1 MFSEHVIVILIAIA
15 SVSVVAMIGGLLTDV
30 GDWYA
35 SLRKPA
41 WNPPNWA
48 FGPGWTV
55 IFVCIA
61 ISGVRA
67 WEHAQDDSTRKA
79 LAILFGINAV
89 LNIAWSPLFFKL
101 RRPDWAIVELIPFW
115 LSIFALVIFIAAI
128 SPMASLIMLPY
139 LAWVTF
145 AGLLNWR
152 VVQLNKPFG
161 RGTQPTVGRGGRF
174 AS

>member
-1 MFSEHVIVILIAIA
+1 MFSEHAVVILVAIA
-15 SVSVVAMIGGLLTDV
+15 SVAVVAVIGGLLTDV

-35 SLRKPA
+35 NLRKPA
-41 WNPPNWA
+41 WCPPNWL

-61 ISGVRA
+61 TSGVIA
-67 WEHAQDDSTRKA
+67 WEHAQDDATRRA
-79 LAILFGINAV
+79 LVTLFAVNAV

-101 RRPDWAIVELIPFW
+101 RRPDWAIIELIPFW
-115 LSIFALVIFIAAI
+115 LSIFVLVIFIAAI
-128 SPMASLIMLPY
+128 SPLAALVMLPY

-161 RGTQPTVGRGGRF
+161 GQATIGKGGRS
-174 AS
+174 AV

>member
-1 MFSEHVIVILIAIA
+1 MLSEHAIVILVAIGC
-15 SVSVVAMIGGLLTDV
+15 VAIVALIGGLMTDV

-41 WNPPNWA
+41 WCPPNWA

-61 ISGVRA
+61 TSGVMA
-67 WEHAQDDSTRKA
+67 WEYAPDDTTRGTLA
-79 LAILFGINAV
+79 LLFFVNAL

-101 RRPDWAIVELIPFW
+101 RRPDWAIVELVPFW
-115 LSIFALVIFIAAI
+115 LSILALVIYIAGIRPLA
-128 SPMASLIMLPY
+128 ALVMLPY

-145 AGLLNWR
+145 AGLLNLR

-161 RGTQPTVGRGGRF
+161 GQATMSRGGRP
-174 AS
+174 AA

>member
-1 MFSEHVIVILIAIA
+1 MFSEHAVVILVAIA
-15 SVSVVAMIGGLLTDV
+15 FVSVVAIIGGLMTDV

-35 SLRKPA
+35 SLRKPS

-55 IFVCIA
+55 IFICIA
-61 ISGVRA
+61 TSGVIA
-67 WEHAQDDSTRKA
+67 WEHAQDDSTRRT
-79 LAILFGINAV
+79 LATLFVINGV

-101 RRPDWAIVELIPFW
+101 HRPDWAIIELVPFW
-115 LSIFALVIFIAAI
+115 LSILALVIYIATI
-128 SPMASLIMLPY
+128 SSQAALIMLPY

-161 RGTQPTVGRGGRF
+161 RQAAARGGRS
-174 AS
+174 AL

>member
-1 MFSEHVIVILIAIA
+1 MFSEHAVVIFVAIA
-15 SVSVVAMIGGLLTDV
+15 SVAVVAVIGGLLTDV

-35 SLRKPA
+35 SLRKPS

-55 IFVCIA
+55 IFICIA
-61 ISGVRA
+61 TSGVMA
-67 WEHAQDDSTRKA
+67 WETAQDDATRRT
-79 LAILFGINAV
+79 LATLFVINAV

-101 RRPDWAIVELIPFW
+101 RRPDWSIIELIPFW
-115 LSIFALVIFIAAI
+115 LSILALVIYIATI
-128 SPMASLIMLPY
+128 SSSAALVMLPY

-161 RGTQPTVGRGGRF
+161 RQAEIRRGR
-174 AS
+174 SVV